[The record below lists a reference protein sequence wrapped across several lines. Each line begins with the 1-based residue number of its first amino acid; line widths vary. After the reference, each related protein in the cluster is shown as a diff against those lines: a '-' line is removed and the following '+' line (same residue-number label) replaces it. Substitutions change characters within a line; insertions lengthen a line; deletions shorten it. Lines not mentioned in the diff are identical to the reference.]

1 MQEFSPQLGQ
11 HHPFGLGHETVAHHS
26 THRSATTSAPSRPSH
41 TPTATFMHET
51 VGYGGLNGQSLGY
64 NVHVSADKNL
74 VLPGLASHAGLAGHG
89 LGTPG
94 NLQPGYLPRP
104 VETSSPNCDSEL
116 APSTGIHPSFHFLL
130 SLPLLPILTHFLVV
144 AGYPGK
150 RVTGPPSHHLLLTSE
165 RVQDAMVTST
175 EHRRQEMVSTPNDH
189 RLLLLP
195 SAAGGGQHHQPQQS
209 TFLGCDSTFLLFAS
223 DMKGAGNNLP
233 FFSL

>member
-11 HHPFGLGHETVAHHS
+11 HHPFGLGHETVAAHHS

-51 VGYGGLNGQSLGY
+51 VGYSGLNGQSLGY

-104 VETSSPNCDSEL
+104 VETSSLSCDSEL
-116 APSTGIHPSFHFLL
+116 APSTGIRPSPPFSFPPVSPSNTFL
-130 SLPLLPILTHFLVV
+130 SDPPDFLVV

-175 EHRRQEMVSTPNDH
+175 EHRRQELVSTPDDH

-195 SAAGGGQHHQPQQS
+195 SAAGGGQHQQPQPS
-209 TFLGCDSTFLLFAS
+209 TFLGRDSPSLFLL
-223 DMKGAGNNLP
+223 GLVC
-233 FFSL
+233 L

>member
-51 VGYGGLNGQSLGY
+51 VGYSGLNGQSLGY

-130 SLPLLPILTHFLVV
+130 SLSLSFQYLPL
-144 AGYPGK
+144 
-150 RVTGPPSHHLLLTSE
+150 GPPSLPGCC
-165 RVQDAMVTST
+165 RVP
-175 EHRRQEMVSTPNDH
+175 RQKSDGPP
-189 RLLLLP
+189 LPP
-195 SAAGGGQHHQPQQS
+195 SAP
-209 TFLGCDSTFLLFAS
+209 D
-223 DMKGAGNNLP
+223 K
-233 FFSL
+233 